1 MDMNEILTQFVKP
14 ELLVLVPVLYFIGL
28 GWKKSG
34 WKDKHIP
41 FVLAA
46 AGVFLAACWVLA
58 TSDLAGWQSA
68 LLAVFTAVVQGILC
82 AGGAVLVNQSIKQA
96 KKED

>member
-1 MDMNEILTQFVKP
+1 MDMNELLKEFIKP
-14 ELLVLVPVLYFIGL
+14 ELLVLVPVLYFIGM

-41 FVLAA
+41 FVLAG

-58 TSDLAGWQSA
+58 TSTVDGWQAA
-68 LLAVFTAVVQGILC
+68 LLAVFTAVVQGVLC

-96 KKED
+96 EKEE